1 MFSKSTVIASKFGI
15 VERFLVTFMYEIQ
28 GRTIIIGK
36 WMSGRLT
43 GTEDQLFLEDILQQA

>member
-1 MFSKSTVIASKFGI
+1 MFSKNTVIASKFGI
-15 VERFLVTFMYEIQ
+15 IERFLVTFMYEVQ